1 VINLAVRSPPGSGTP
16 EKLRR
21 AEGPAAIVQ
30 AAQYARGENAERA
43 GSSKPE
49 SAEQLDGVSAS

>member
-1 VINLAVRSPPGSGTP
+1 
-16 EKLRR
+16 
-21 AEGPAAIVQ
+21 VQ

-49 SAEQLDGVSAS
+49 STEQLDGVSAS